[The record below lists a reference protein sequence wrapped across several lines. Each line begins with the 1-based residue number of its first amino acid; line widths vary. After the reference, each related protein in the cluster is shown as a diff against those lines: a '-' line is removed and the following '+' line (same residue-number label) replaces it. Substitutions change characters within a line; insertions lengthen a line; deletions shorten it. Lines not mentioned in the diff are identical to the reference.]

1 MLCRFFA
8 TYCRLLAAGLPLL
21 CRPLPPFGYFGRC
34 LRCRLQYIAAM
45 QEVDALLADV
55 GRGAGSLEHG
65 GVLARLGSWGQSTW
79 DGLSQAAIAAPL
91 NSDLC
96 WLLGLRALQCGNP
109 SAAVELLCRAIA
121 QSPQHTLAQTALGQA
136 MTALDLPAAAVECF
150 TLAITWDPGPG
161 EPFFYRGNA
170 LYQLGRWEAAV
181 EDYLQAIARLP
192 ALMQAHN
199 NLGLALTRLGR
210 HPLAAVSLSR
220 AVELAPDRAEP
231 HCNLGV
237 ALFGAGSLGDAVK
250 SYDRALALDPLYA
263 EAANNR
269 GNALWDLGYEDPQQ
283 RVAALASYALAI
295 ASKPDYEEAYWNKA
309 LALLQTGDYA
319 QGWALYE
326 WRWKRQAFAPIIRNF
341 DCPIWL
347 GKESLQD
354 KTVVL
359 HGEQGLGDSIQFSR
373 YAALVQQLGARVV
386 LEVDG
391 SLVALLGNLKG
402 PKQVVAR
409 GTALPKADFHCPL
422 LSLPLAFQTTVD
434 TIPASGAYLLP
445 DLERIAVWSV
455 RLGPKRAPRI
465 GLVWSGDPAHRNDH
479 NRSLK
484 LKTLLAHLPMG
495 YEYISLQKD
504 IRENDRTDLA
514 ARSDI
519 RDMGHALT
527 DFTETAAACVEMDL
541 LITVDTSFA
550 HLSAALGKPTWILL
564 PVQSDWRWLLDRED
578 SPWYD
583 SARLFRQNTMGDW
596 HTVLA
601 RMAQAIR
608 TALPLS

>member
-1 MLCRFFA
+1 
-8 TYCRLLAAGLPLL
+8 
-21 CRPLPPFGYFGRC
+21 
-34 LRCRLQYIAAM
+34 
-45 QEVDALLADV
+45 
-55 GRGAGSLEHG
+55 
-65 GVLARLGSWGQSTW
+65 
-79 DGLSQAAIAAPL
+79 
-91 NSDLC
+91 
-96 WLLGLRALQCGNP
+96 LGLRALQCGNP

-295 ASKPDYEEAYWNKA
+295 ASKPDYEEAYWNNA

-326 WRWKRQAFAPIIRNF
+326 WRWKRQAFTPIIRNF
-341 DCPIWL
+341 DCPLWL

-373 YAALVQQLGARVV
+373 YAALAQQLGARVV

-391 SLVALLGNLKG
+391 SLVALLGSLKG

-527 DFTETAAACVEMDL
+527 DFAETAAACVEMDL

-601 RMAQAIR
+601 RMAQAIC